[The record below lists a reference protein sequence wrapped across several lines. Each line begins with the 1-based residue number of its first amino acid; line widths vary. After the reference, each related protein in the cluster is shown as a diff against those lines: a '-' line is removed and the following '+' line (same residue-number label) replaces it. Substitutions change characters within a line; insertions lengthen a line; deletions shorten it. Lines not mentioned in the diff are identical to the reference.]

1 MFKPYI
7 KPIVFATG
15 LLAVGFT
22 PVAAFASADVVQTPS
37 QKGSIAVTGVV
48 TDDAGEP
55 LIGCSVYVE
64 GSKLG
69 TTTDID
75 GKFSLNVPKNSTLSF
90 SYVGF
95 QPQKVKADKPK
106 LTIVMKPSAT
116 MLDEVVAVGYG
127 KMKRSDVTGSVV
139 SINSEDLAT
148 TQAATFDQMLQGQA
162 AGVQL
167 NLNSGAA
174 GAGSSVQIRG
184 VNSLSSTNEPI
195 YVIDGSIVQTSADA
209 DIYSNPLSDIN
220 PADIESI
227 EILKDAS
234 ATAIYGAQAANGVII
249 VTMKKGKEGNV
260 KINFKANFGVDQIAH
275 KVDVMNLRQFAAWN
289 NDARVAAGENPSN
302 IFASP
307 ETLGDGSDWQSALF
321 KNGFKQDYN
330 LSIRGG
336 TKTINYSLS
345 GSYTD
350 QKGIIINNDFAR
362 YTLRGSVD
370 LKPYKWLSVGGTFN
384 VGHTDR
390 NTGMASWA
398 VIGNSLYQSP
408 NVPVKNPD
416 GSWGKTAYN
425 NESTSYTPN
434 PIAVASVTTRKNEI
448 TTTRVNVWADI
459 KPVKWLS
466 WRNEFVYDTNT
477 DNYRYLVPAYDFG
490 GTPNP
495 EATHTMQ
502 KTYNRYTAFKTFATA
517 KYNIAGHNDFTTM
530 VGFEANSRFR
540 EILQGTRKG
549 GSNTDTSLSSGDPSK
564 DTNFGYSTNVR
575 YSSVYGRLTYAYDD
589 KYLLTATLRYD
600 GSSLFARGQRWGTF
614 PSASLAWRI
623 DQEDFFAPYVDLINN
638 FKIRAGFGVVG
649 NANLANNTYQ
659 PTFTVVESNF
669 GSSNQTANMPN
680 YDGLTWEKTRSWNI
694 GVDMSFMN
702 NRFEF
707 IGDVYIK
714 NTHDLLLQTAQPYY
728 SGSIITGG
736 TTPQWANIGSMRN
749 KGIEL
754 SFIGNIINNR
764 RFKWKTTLT
773 FTMSDN
779 EITGLNND
787 NGYIDKRLDSTW
799 SGNETVTRTAV
810 GHGVSEFF
818 GYELAGRINN
828 ASDFLRDNGNGTST
842 VIAATPNY
850 RVGTVVSNSSAKN
863 LSTTI
868 GDFLFKD
875 LNGDGI
881 IDARDMTFL
890 GSPLPK
896 FTLGWNN
903 QITYRDFKL
912 TLFFYASIG
921 NRVFNWTRR
930 RLDEPSVIGG
940 SSSNKSLRAVD
951 YAKWAYVD
959 GNSGNTNVY
968 NVYVADGADDLM
980 PRIDNNNGNYNSRV
994 SDRYVEDGSFLRIK
1008 NIALTYSVPKK
1019 IYTRMKLSS
1028 LRMTFNVQNVYTF
1041 TKYSGYDP
1049 EIGTQNGQYS
1059 FQGSG
1064 MLLYGVDTG
1073 RVPAP
1078 RSYSF
1083 SIEAS
1088 F

>member
-1 MFKPYI
+1 MKYYI
-7 KPIVFATG
+7 KPIIVATA
-15 LLAVGFT
+15 LLTAGVS
-22 PVAAFASADVVQTPS
+22 PAYMYAAPDTTQATS
-37 QKGSIAVTGVV
+37 QKGTVAVSGVV
-48 TDDAGEP
+48 KDDTGEP
-55 LIGCSVYVE
+55 LIGCSVFVE
-64 GSKLG
+64 GAKLG
-69 TTTDID
+69 TTTDLD
-75 GKFSLNVPKNSTLSF
+75 GKFSLNVPKNATISF
-90 SYVGF
+90 SYVGY
-95 QPQKVKADKPK
+95 QPLKVKADKST
-106 LTIVMKPSAT
+106 LDVVMKPSAT

-139 SINSEDLAT
+139 SVTSDNLNT

-195 YVIDGSIVQTSADA
+195 YVIDGSIVQTGAD
-209 DIYSNPLSDIN
+209 DDVYSNPLADIN

-260 KINFKANFGVDQIAH
+260 KINFKANFGVDQLAKKIE
-275 KVDVMNLRQFAAWN
+275 VMNLRQFAAWN
-289 NDARVAAGENPSN
+289 NEARRMAGETPSS

-307 ETLGDGSDWQSALF
+307 ETLGDGSDWQDALYRDA
-321 KNGFKQDYN
+321 FKQDYN

-350 QKGIIINNDFAR
+350 QEGMVINNDFKR
-362 YTLRGSVD
+362 YTIRGSIEI
-370 LKPYKWLSVGGTFN
+370 KPYKWLSAGGTFN
-384 VGHTDR
+384 IGHSDR
-390 NTGMASWA
+390 NTGMASWS
-398 VIGNSLYQSP
+398 VVGNSLYQSP

-416 GSWGKTAYN
+416 GTWGKTAYN
-425 NESTSYTPN
+425 NESTSYTAN

-448 TTTRVNVWADI
+448 SSTRANVWADI

-490 GTPNP
+490 GTPKTD
-495 EATHTMQ
+495 ATHTVQ
-502 KTYNRYTAFKTFATA
+502 KTYNRYTSFKSFATA
-517 KYNIAGHNDFTTM
+517 NFNIAGHNDFTAM
-530 VGFEANSRFR
+530 IGFEANSRYR
-540 EILQGTRKG
+540 DILQGMRTG
-549 GSNTDTSLSSGDPSK
+549 GSNTDTSLSSGNPSN
-564 DTNFGYSTNVR
+564 DSNFGYSTNTR
-575 YSSVYGRLTYAYDD
+575 YSSFYGRLTYSYDD
-589 KYLLTATLRYD
+589 KYLLTATLRHD
-600 GSSLFARGQRWGTF
+600 GSSLFARGKRWGTF
-614 PSASLAWRI
+614 PSASVAWRI
-623 DQEDFFAPYVDLINN
+623 DQEDFFAPYTDIVNN
-638 FKIRAGFGVVG
+638 FKIRAGFGLVG

-659 PTFTVVESNF
+659 PTFTIVESNF

-680 YDGLTWEKTRSWNI
+680 YDGLTWEKTRSWNV
-694 GVDMSFMN
+694 GVDLSFMN

-707 IGDVYIK
+707 IGDIYLK
-714 NTHDLLLQTAQPYY
+714 DTHDLLLQTALPYY
-728 SGSIITGG
+728 TGTILTGG

-764 RFKWKTTLT
+764 RFKWKSTVT

-779 EITGLNND
+779 KITGLNND
-787 NGYIDKRLDSTW
+787 NGYIDKRLDSSW
-799 SGNETVTRTAV
+799 AGNETVTRTAV

-818 GYELAGRINN
+818 GYQLAGRINN
-828 ASDFLRDNGNGTST
+828 ASDYLRDNGNGTST

-850 RVGTVVSNSSAKN
+850 RIGTVVSNASAKD
-863 LSTTI
+863 LTTSV

-881 IDARDMTFL
+881 IDSQDMTFL

-903 QITYRDFKL
+903 QISYRDFKL
-912 TLFFYASIG
+912 TVFFYASVG
-921 NRVFNWTRR
+921 NKVFNWVRR

-959 GNSGNTNVY
+959 GNSGNNNVY
-968 NVYVADGADDLM
+968 NIYVADGADDLM

-994 SDRYVEDGSFLRIK
+994 SDRYVEDGSFLRVK

-1019 IYTRMKLSS
+1019 IYQKMKLSS
-1028 LRMTFNVQNVYTF
+1028 LRFTVNIQNVYTF

-1078 RSYSF
+1078 RAYSF